1 MGRLVT
7 VNYIWQSVIRLVVIW
22 RTVSAPDSLTWAVNS
37 VNSSRQFFYSFFNKT
52 TIVNK
57 TKNTLIYNYRKYN
70 FFLNEGLES

>member
-7 VNYIWQSVIRLVVIW
+7 VNYIWQSVIMLVVIW
-22 RTVSAPDSLTWAVNS
+22 RTVSAPDSLTWA

-57 TKNTLIYNYRKYN
+57 TKKIATL
-70 FFLNEGLES
+70 